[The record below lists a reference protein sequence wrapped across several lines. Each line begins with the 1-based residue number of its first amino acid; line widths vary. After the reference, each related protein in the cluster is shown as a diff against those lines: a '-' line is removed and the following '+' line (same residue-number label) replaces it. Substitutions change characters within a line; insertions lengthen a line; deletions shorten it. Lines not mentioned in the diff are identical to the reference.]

1 MCRCLTQKKRRK
13 KKKTI
18 SMTLTMNTLLLN
30 WRVNATN
37 DAREVMHVN
46 FNAIRKSQF
55 PILLTLTAMDVRLCV
70 CVCDMITMQF
80 LFSILFILYLFPF
93 SICNLLPQKLIWNE
107 LNFKVF
113 AIIYSLPLYCI
124 YCVHSHAHTLLFE
137 QPLAE
142 NSVGEESIFRL
153 MWLCNNFQFRPIT
166 KPFVF

>member
-1 MCRCLTQKKRRK
+1 MPLLNTEEETQKKGKPFRWRWRW
-13 KKKTI
+13 TRYCLI
-18 SMTLTMNTLLLN
+18 EGWMRLMT
-30 WRVNATN
+30 RVKSCMWILMPSEN
-37 DAREVMHVN
+37 HN
-46 FNAIRKSQF
+46 FLFFSLYCIGCKR
-55 PILLTLTAMDVRLCV
+55 V